1 MPGYRYTAVT
11 LEGQERSGVLQS
23 DSARLARVALR
34 ELGLF
39 PVEVNAIET
48 DSSINTSKTSGNR
61 LRLQND
67 ALVNITR
74 QLATLLTAE
83 LTVERTLNALVEQAE
98 NESERQLL
106 AGLRAGVLEG
116 KSLGEALGSYP
127 ATFDELYRTLVM
139 AGESSGRLPEV
150 LQRVADHLEAQQAL
164 QQKLRL
170 AMIYPVVVMVAAII
184 ILVGLMTYVVPQ
196 VVGVFENTKQ
206 TLPWLT
212 RALLAASNFLKS
224 TIVIW
229 VVLAA
234 ASFFTGKQLLNR
246 PALKLRWHSWLLNV
260 PLIGKFIRARESAR
274 LASTLAI
281 LVGSGVPMLNALN
294 AGIGVVANVPMR
306 TAVARAEAMVREGS
320 ALSRALGAS
329 KLFPP
334 VLVHLIESGESSGRL
349 AQTLDTAARQQ
360 QNNVELRVGALAA
373 LIGPVMII
381 SMGVMVLLIVLA
393 ILLPIFELNQLVRR

>member
-11 LEGQERSGVLQS
+11 LEGQDRSGVLQS

-39 PVEVNAIET
+39 PVEVTAIEANSAT
-48 DSSINTSKTSGNR
+48 QSGKSGSNK
-61 LRLQND
+61 LRLSND

-98 NESERQLL
+98 NEPERQLL

-116 KSLGEALGSYP
+116 KSLGEALGGYP

-170 AMIYPVVVMVAAII
+170 AMIYPVVVMVAAIA

-212 RALLAASNFLKS
+212 RALLAASSFLKS

-229 VVLAA
+229 LVLAVVA
-234 ASFFTGKQLLNR
+234 FFTGKQLLNR
-246 PALKLRWHSWLLNV
+246 PALKQRLHTWLLNV
-260 PLIGKFIRARESAR
+260 PLVGKFIRARESAR
-274 LASTLAI
+274 LASTLSI

-306 TAVARAEAMVREGS
+306 NAVTRAEAMVREGS

-349 AQTLDTAARQQ
+349 AQTLDTAAKQQ